1 MLQQK
6 LGVNNRIQEAHTYQS
21 INTIQYSFYISFSA
35 QGVRNRIQEAN
46 TYQEKHRFQEPNH
59 MFYLF

>member
-46 TYQEKHRFQEPNH
+46 TYQEKHRFQ
-59 MFYLF
+59 